1 MRAILALLFLLGGLN
16 AAHAQCA
23 PPFNWSGFYPP
34 AALDRVAQRTTPGLR
49 SNFEQVL
56 LPRLTDR
63 ERQKLGGITLDLS
76 RREYAEH
83 PLNFYAATGG
93 KVVLPLSSVKLVS
106 DLSLALAWYN
116 RNRLPEQKVFDYAAM
131 LAFRGPAPDG
141 VKALPLAA
149 LGVPD
154 AADNDPAV
162 EGLFQK
168 LFGTTMVFIMAHET
182 GHLFHGHRANVGEA
196 RSRQQEGEADAF
208 AVEMMARMGAPP
220 IGISFYFMMAAPFEC
235 AERSTHPLS
244 GERITR
250 LVAALRDNAAL
261 FARDKPSPQ
270 QERQLVESIA
280 QELGK
285 VAKLVDDPDI
295 RESMRLAGLSSKVA
309 DFAAATRPGGSR
321 PGANRQPFDGNYVGQ
336 WTDAKGVSLDFRM
349 TLAPPGHDGARHLRV
364 RHGNGRTGR
373 HGRGRPAR
381 LCLAL
386 GHRVFR
392 PRQDEQPR
400 QRRAARYMG
409 LHPPLRRR
417 RHLERHATLKS

>member
-1 MRAILALLFLLGGLN
+1 MRAILVLVFLLSGLN

-34 AALDRVAQRTTPGLR
+34 AALDRVAQRSAPGLR

-63 ERQKLGGITLDLS
+63 ERQQLGRITLDLS
-76 RREYAEH
+76 RREYPEH

-93 KVVLPLSSVKLVS
+93 NVVLPLSSVKLVS

-116 RNRLPEQKVFDYAAM
+116 RKRLPEQKVFDYAAM
-131 LAFRGPAPDG
+131 LAFRGPTPDG

-154 AADNDPAV
+154 DADNDPAV
-162 EGLFQK
+162 NGLFQK
-168 LFGTTMVFIMAHET
+168 LFGTTMVFIMGHET
-182 GHLFHGHRANVGEA
+182 GHLFHGHRAGVGEA

-208 AVEMMARMGAPP
+208 AVELMARMGEPP

-244 GERITR
+244 GERVDR
-250 LVAALRDNAAL
+250 LVAALRNNASL
-261 FARDKPSPQ
+261 FARNKPSPQ
-270 QERQLVESIA
+270 QERQIIESIA
-280 QELGK
+280 LELGK

-309 DFAAATRPGGSR
+309 DFAGATRPSGAR
-321 PGANRQPFDGNYVGQ
+321 PGASRKPFDGNYVGQ

-349 TLAPPGHDGARHLRV
+349 SLRRQDTTV
-364 RHGNGRTGR
+364 RGNYEFGMGTAELEGTIADDQLDYAWRWGTEYF
-373 HGRGRPAR
+373 GRGKMKS
-381 LCLAL
+381 LANGDL
-386 GHRVFR
+386 QGTWGYTRR
-392 PRQDEQPR
+392 SEGGGTLSATPR
-400 QRRAARYMG
+400 
-409 LHPPLRRR
+409 
-417 RHLERHATLKS
+417 

>member
-1 MRAILALLFLLGGLN
+1 MRAVLALLFLLGGV
-16 AAHAQCA
+16 AAARAQCA
-23 PPFNWSGFYPP
+23 PPFDWSSFYPP
-34 AALDRVAQRTTPGLR
+34 AALDRVAQRSAPGLR

-63 ERQKLGGITLDLS
+63 ERQQLGRVSLDLS

-93 KVVLPLSSVKLVS
+93 KVVLPLSSIKLVS

-116 RNRLPEQKVFDYAAM
+116 RKRLPEQKVFDYAAM

-141 VKALPLAA
+141 VRALPLAA

-154 AADNDPAV
+154 DADNDPAV
-162 EGLFQK
+162 DGLFQK
-168 LFGTTMVFIMAHET
+168 LFGTTMVFIMGHET

-208 AVEMMARMGAPP
+208 AVELMARMGEPP

-244 GERITR
+244 GERVDR
-250 LVAALRDNAAL
+250 LVAALRNNASL
-261 FARDKPSPQ
+261 FARNKPSPQ
-270 QERQLVESIA
+270 QERQIVESIA

-309 DFAAATRPGGSR
+309 DFAAATRPGGTR
-321 PGANRQPFDGNYVGQ
+321 PGASRQPFDGDYVGQ

-349 TLAPPGHDGARHLRV
+349 SLRRQGTTV
-364 RHGNGRTGR
+364 RGNYEFGMGTAELEGTIADDQLDYAWRWGTEYF
-373 HGRGRPAR
+373 GRGKMKS
-381 LCLAL
+381 LANGVL
-386 GHRVFR
+386 QGTWGYTRR
-392 PRQDEQPR
+392 SEGGGTLSATPR
-400 QRRAARYMG
+400 
-409 LHPPLRRR
+409 
-417 RHLERHATLKS
+417 

>member
-1 MRAILALLFLLGGLN
+1 MRAILALLFLVVSVAG
-16 AAHAQCA
+16 ARAQCA
-23 PPFNWSGFYPP
+23 PPFDWSGFYPP

-116 RNRLPEQKVFDYAAM
+116 RNRLPEQKIFDYAAM

-141 VKALPLAA
+141 VKALPLTA

-154 AADNDPAV
+154 TADNDAAI

-208 AVEMMARMGAPP
+208 AVELMARLGAAPV
-220 IGISFYFMMAAPFEC
+220 GISVYFALASPFEC

-244 GERITR
+244 GERINR
-250 LVAALRDNAAL
+250 LVAALRNNASV
-261 FARDKPSPQ
+261 FARNAPSPQ
-270 QERQLVESIA
+270 QERQAVETIA
-280 QELGK
+280 QELAK
-285 VAKLVDDPDI
+285 FAKLLDDPDI
-295 RESMRLAGLSSKVA
+295 RESMRLAGQSSKVA
-309 DFAAATRPGGSR
+309 DFAAAARPGGAR
-321 PGANRQPFDGNYVGQ
+321 PGASRQAFDGDYVGQ
-336 WTDAKGVSLDFRM
+336 WTDSKGVSLDFRM
-349 TLAPPGHDGARHLRV
+349 NLRRQGTTV
-364 RHGNGRTGR
+364 RGNYEFGMGTAELEGTIADDQLDYAWRWGTEYF
-373 HGRGRPAR
+373 GRGKMKS
-381 LCLAL
+381 LVNGAL
-386 GHRVFR
+386 QGTWGYTRR
-392 PRQDEQPR
+392 SEGGGTLSATPR
-400 QRRAARYMG
+400 
-409 LHPPLRRR
+409 
-417 RHLERHATLKS
+417 

>member
-1 MRAILALLFLLGGLN
+1 MRAALALLLLLGSI
-16 AAHAQCA
+16 AAARAQCA

-34 AALDRVAQRTTPGLR
+34 AAIDRVAQRTTPGLR

-63 ERQKLGGITLDLS
+63 ERQKLGGISLDLS

-116 RNRLPEQKVFDYAAM
+116 RKRLPEQKVFDYAAM

-154 AADNDPAV
+154 DADNDPAV
-162 EGLFQK
+162 NGLFQK
-168 LFGTTMVFIMAHET
+168 LFGTTVVFIMAHET

-196 RSRQQEGEADAF
+196 RSRQQESEADAF
-208 AVEMMARMGAPP
+208 AVELMARMGEPP

-244 GERITR
+244 GERINR
-250 LVAALRDNAAL
+250 LVAAVRDNAPL
-261 FARDKPSPQ
+261 FARNKPSPQ
-270 QERQLVESIA
+270 QERQIIESIA

-285 VAKLVDDPDI
+285 VAQLVDDPDI
-295 RESMRLAGLSSKVA
+295 RRSMRLAGLSSKVA
-309 DFAAATRPGGSR
+309 DFAAATRPGGTR
-321 PGANRQPFDGNYVGQ
+321 PGTSRQPFDGDYVGQ
-336 WTDAKGVSLDFRM
+336 WTDAKGVSLEFRM
-349 TLAPPGHDGARHLRV
+349 SLRRQGTTVRGTYEFGMGTAELEGTVADDQLDYAWRWGAEYF
-364 RHGNGRTGR
+364 
-373 HGRGRPAR
+373 GRGKMKS
-381 LCLAL
+381 LAGGAL
-386 GHRVFR
+386 QGTWGYTRR
-392 PRQDEQPR
+392 SEGGGTLSATPR
-400 QRRAARYMG
+400 
-409 LHPPLRRR
+409 
-417 RHLERHATLKS
+417 

>member
-1 MRAILALLFLLGGLN
+1 MRTVLVLLFLLCGLN

-34 AALDRVAQRTTPGLR
+34 AALDRVAQWSAPGLR

-63 ERQKLGGITLDLS
+63 ERQQLGRITLDLS
-76 RREYAEH
+76 RREYPEH

-93 KVVLPLSSVKLVS
+93 NVVLPLSSVKLVS

-116 RNRLPEQKVFDYAAM
+116 RKRLPEQKVFDYAAM

-154 AADNDPAV
+154 DADNDPAV
-162 EGLFQK
+162 NGLFQK
-168 LFGTTMVFIMAHET
+168 LFGTTMVFIMGHET

-208 AVEMMARMGAPP
+208 AVELMARMGEPP

-244 GERITR
+244 GERVDR
-250 LVAALRDNAAL
+250 LVAALRSNASL
-261 FARDKPSPQ
+261 FARNKPSPQ
-270 QERQLVESIA
+270 QERQIIESIA
-280 QELGK
+280 LELGK

-309 DFAAATRPGGSR
+309 DFAAATRPGATR
-321 PGANRQPFDGNYVGQ
+321 PATNRQPFDGNYVGQ

-349 TLAPPGHDGARHLRV
+349 SLRREGTTVRGNYEFGMGAAELEGTIAADELDYAWRW
-364 RHGNGRTGR
+364 GTDYF
-373 HGRGRPAR
+373 GRGKMKS
-381 LCLAL
+381 LANGEL
-386 GHRVFR
+386 QGTWGYT
-392 PRQDEQPR
+392 
-400 QRRAARYMG
+400 RRAEG
-409 LHPPLRRR
+409 GG
-417 RHLERHATLKS
+417 TLSAKPR

>member
-1 MRAILALLFLLGGLN
+1 MRAILALLFLVVSVAG
-16 AAHAQCA
+16 ARAQCA
-23 PPFNWSGFYPP
+23 PPFDWSGFYPP
-34 AALDRVAQRTTPGLR
+34 AALDRVAQRSAPGLR

-63 ERQKLGGITLDLS
+63 ERQQLGGISLDLS

-93 KVVLPLSSVKLVS
+93 KVVLPLSSIKLVS

-116 RNRLPEQKVFDYAAM
+116 RKRLPEQKVFDYAAM

-154 AADNDPAV
+154 DADNDPAV
-162 EGLFQK
+162 NGLFQK
-168 LFGTTMVFIMAHET
+168 LFGTTMVFIMGHET
-182 GHLFHGHRANVGEA
+182 GHLFHSHRANVGEA

-208 AVEMMARMGAPP
+208 AVELMARMGEPP

-244 GERITR
+244 GERVNR
-250 LVAALRDNAAL
+250 LVAALQNNASL
-261 FARDKPSPQ
+261 FARNKPSPQ

-280 QELGK
+280 LELGK

-309 DFAAATRPGGSR
+309 DFAAAARPGGTRPGT
-321 PGANRQPFDGNYVGQ
+321 NRQPFDGDYVGQ
-336 WTDAKGVSLDFRM
+336 WIDAKGVSLDFRM
-349 TLAPPGHDGARHLRV
+349 SLRRQGTTV
-364 RHGNGRTGR
+364 RGTYEFGMGTAELEGTVAGDQLDYAWRWGTEYF
-373 HGRGRPAR
+373 GRGKMNS
-381 LCLAL
+381 LANGGL
-386 GHRVFR
+386 QGTWGYTRR
-392 PRQDEQPR
+392 SEGGGTLSAMPR
-400 QRRAARYMG
+400 
-409 LHPPLRRR
+409 
-417 RHLERHATLKS
+417 

>member
-34 AALDRVAQRTTPGLR
+34 AALDRVAQRTTPGLK

-63 ERQKLGGITLDLS
+63 ERQRLGGITLDLS

-116 RNRLPEQKVFDYAAM
+116 RSRLPEQKVFDYAAM

-309 DFAAATRPGGSR
+309 DFAAATRPSGTR
-321 PGANRQPFDGNYVGQ
+321 PGANRQPFDGDYVGQ

-349 TLAPPGHDGARHLRV
+349 SLRRQGTTV
-364 RHGNGRTGR
+364 RGTYEFGMGTAELEGTIAADQLDYAWRWGTEYF
-373 HGRGRPAR
+373 GRGKMNS
-381 LCLAL
+381 LANGGL
-386 GHRVFR
+386 QGTWGYTRR
-392 PRQDEQPR
+392 SEGGGTLSATPR
-400 QRRAARYMG
+400 
-409 LHPPLRRR
+409 
-417 RHLERHATLKS
+417 

>member
-1 MRAILALLFLLGGLN
+1 MRTILVVVFLLCGLN

-34 AALDRVAQRTTPGLR
+34 ASLDRVAQRTTPGLR

-63 ERQKLGGITLDLS
+63 ERQQLGRINLDLS
-76 RREYAEH
+76 RREYPDH

-93 KVVLPLSSVKLVS
+93 NVVLPLSSVKLVS

-154 AADNDPAV
+154 DADNDPAV
-162 EGLFQK
+162 NGLFQK
-168 LFGTTMVFIMAHET
+168 LFGTTMVFIMGHET
-182 GHLFHGHRANVGEA
+182 GHLFHGHRANVGET

-208 AVEMMARMGAPP
+208 AVELMARMGEPP

-244 GERITR
+244 GERINR
-250 LVAALRDNAAL
+250 LVAALRNNASL
-261 FARDKPSPQ
+261 FARNKPSPQ
-270 QERQLVESIA
+270 QERQLVESIT

-295 RESMRLAGLSSKVA
+295 RESMRLAGLASRVS
-309 DFAAATRPGGSR
+309 DFTALARPGGGR
-321 PGANRQPFDGNYVGQ
+321 AATNRQPFDGNYVGQ

-349 TLAPPGHDGARHLRV
+349 SLRRQGTTVRGTYEFGMGAAELEGTIADDLLDYAWRW
-364 RHGNGRTGR
+364 GTEYF
-373 HGRGRPAR
+373 GRGKMRS
-381 LCLAL
+381 LAGGEL
-386 GHRVFR
+386 QGTWGYTRR
-392 PRQDEQPR
+392 SEGGGTLSATPR
-400 QRRAARYMG
+400 
-409 LHPPLRRR
+409 
-417 RHLERHATLKS
+417 

>member
-1 MRAILALLFLLGGLN
+1 MRAILTLLFLIGGLN

-63 ERQKLGGITLDLS
+63 ERQKLGGISLDLS

-83 PLNFYAATGG
+83 PLNFYAASGG

-154 AADNDPAV
+154 DADNDPAV
-162 EGLFQK
+162 NGLFQK

-235 AERSTHPLS
+235 ADRSTHPLS

-250 LVAALRDNAAL
+250 LVAALRENAPL

-295 RESMRLAGLSSKVA
+295 RAAMRLAGQSSKVA
-309 DFAAATRPGGSR
+309 DFAANRSGATRPS
-321 PGANRQPFDGNYVGQ
+321 AVRQAFDGNYVGQ

-349 TLAPPGHDGARHLRV
+349 SLQRQGATV
-364 RHGNGRTGR
+364 RGTYEFGMGTAELEGTVGGEQLDYAWRWGTEYF
-373 HGRGRPAR
+373 GRGKMNS
-381 LCLAL
+381 LANGAL
-386 GHRVFR
+386 QGTWGYTRR
-392 PRQDEQPR
+392 SEGGGTLSATPR
-400 QRRAARYMG
+400 
-409 LHPPLRRR
+409 
-417 RHLERHATLKS
+417 

>member
-1 MRAILALLFLLGGLN
+1 MRTILVLVFLLCGLN

-34 AALDRVAQRTTPGLR
+34 ASLDRVAQRSTPGLR
-49 SNFEQVL
+49 SNFEQVV

-63 ERQKLGGITLDLS
+63 ERQQLGRINLDLS
-76 RREYAEH
+76 RREYPDH

-93 KVVLPLSSVKLVS
+93 NVVLPLSSVKLVS

-116 RNRLPEQKVFDYAAM
+116 RKRLPEQKVFDYAAM

-154 AADNDPAV
+154 DADNDPAV
-162 EGLFQK
+162 NGLFQK
-168 LFGTTMVFIMAHET
+168 LFGTTMVYIMGHEI
-182 GHLFHGHRANVGEA
+182 GHLFHGHRANVGEV

-208 AVEMMARMGAPP
+208 AVELMARMGEPP

-295 RESMRLAGLSSKVA
+295 RQSMRLAGLSSKVA
-309 DFAAATRPGGSR
+309 DFAANRSGASR
-321 PGANRQPFDGNYVGQ
+321 PGAVRQPFDGNYVGQ

-349 TLAPPGHDGARHLRV
+349 SLQRQGATV
-364 RHGNGRTGR
+364 RGTYEFGMGTAELEGTIADDQLDYAWRWGTEYF
-373 HGRGRPAR
+373 GRGKMKS
-381 LCLAL
+381 LANGAL
-386 GHRVFR
+386 QGTWGYTRR
-392 PRQDEQPR
+392 SEGGGTLSATPR
-400 QRRAARYMG
+400 
-409 LHPPLRRR
+409 
-417 RHLERHATLKS
+417 

>member
-34 AALDRVAQRTTPGLR
+34 AALDRVAQRTAPGLR

-63 ERQKLGGITLDLS
+63 ERQKLGGISLDLS

-141 VKALPLAA
+141 VKALPLTA

-154 AADNDPAV
+154 AADSDPAV

-182 GHLFHGHRANVGEA
+182 GHLFHGHRANVGDV

-208 AVEMMARMGAPP
+208 AVELMARMGAPP
-220 IGISFYFMMAAPFEC
+220 IGITFYFMLAAPFEC
-235 AERSTHPLS
+235 TERSTHPLS
-244 GERITR
+244 GERINR
-250 LVAALRDNAAL
+250 LVAALRDNASL

-280 QELGK
+280 QDLGK
-285 VAKLVDDPDI
+285 VAKLLDDPDI
-295 RESMRLAGLSSKVA
+295 RASMRLAGLSSKA
-309 DFAAATRPGGSR
+309 SDFAAAETRSRSR
-321 PGANRQPFDGNYVGQ
+321 PGAARQAFDGDYAGQ
-336 WTDAKGVSLDFRM
+336 WIDAKGTALDFRM
-349 TLAPPGHDGARHLRV
+349 TLRRQASTV
-364 RHGNGRTGR
+364 RGNYEFGMGTAELEGTVADDQLDYAWRWGTDYF
-373 HGRGRPAR
+373 GRGKMRS
-381 LCLAL
+381 LANGEL
-386 GHRVFR
+386 QGTWGYTRR
-392 PRQDEQPR
+392 SEGGGTLSAAPR
-400 QRRAARYMG
+400 
-409 LHPPLRRR
+409 
-417 RHLERHATLKS
+417 

>member
-16 AAHAQCA
+16 VAHAQCA

-34 AALDRVAQRTTPGLR
+34 AALDRVAQRTIPGLR

-63 ERQKLGGITLDLS
+63 ERQKLGGISLDLS
-76 RREYAEH
+76 QREYAEH

-116 RNRLPEQKVFDYAAM
+116 RNRRPEQRVFDYAAM

-141 VKALPLAA
+141 VKALPLTA

-154 AADNDPAV
+154 SADNDPAV
-162 EGLFQK
+162 ESLFQK

-235 AERSTHPLS
+235 ADRSTHPLS

-250 LVAALRDNAAL
+250 LAAALRDNAPL

-280 QELGK
+280 LELGK

-309 DFAAATRPGGSR
+309 DFAAATRPGNTR
-321 PGANRQPFDGNYVGQ
+321 PGASRHPFDGDYAGQ

-349 TLAPPGHDGARHLRV
+349 SLRRQGTTV
-364 RHGNGRTGR
+364 RGTYEFGMGTAELEGTVTGDELDYAWR
-373 HGRGRPAR
+373 WGTDYFGRGKMKS
-381 LCLAL
+381 LANSGL
-386 GHRVFR
+386 QGTWGYTRR
-392 PRQDEQPR
+392 SEGGGTLSASPR
-400 QRRAARYMG
+400 
-409 LHPPLRRR
+409 
-417 RHLERHATLKS
+417 

>member
-1 MRAILALLFLLGGLN
+1 
-16 AAHAQCA
+16 
-23 PPFNWSGFYPP
+23 
-34 AALDRVAQRTTPGLR
+34 
-49 SNFEQVL
+49 
-56 LPRLTDR
+56 
-63 ERQKLGGITLDLS
+63 
-76 RREYAEH
+76 
-83 PLNFYAATGG
+83 
-93 KVVLPLSSVKLVS
+93 
-106 DLSLALAWYN
+106 
-116 RNRLPEQKVFDYAAM
+116 
-131 LAFRGPAPDG
+131 
-141 VKALPLAA
+141 LAA

-235 AERSTHPLS
+235 ADRSTHPLS

-250 LVAALRDNAAL
+250 LVAALRENAPL

-295 RESMRLAGLSSKVA
+295 RAAMRLAGQSSKVA
-309 DFAAATRPGGSR
+309 DFAANRSGATRPS
-321 PGANRQPFDGNYVGQ
+321 AVRQAFDGNYVGQ

-349 TLAPPGHDGARHLRV
+349 SLQRQGATV
-364 RHGNGRTGR
+364 RGTYEFGMGTAELEGTVGGEQLDYAWRWGTEYF
-373 HGRGRPAR
+373 GRGKMNS
-381 LCLAL
+381 LANGAL
-386 GHRVFR
+386 QGTWGYTRR
-392 PRQDEQPR
+392 SEGGGTLSATPR
-400 QRRAARYMG
+400 
-409 LHPPLRRR
+409 
-417 RHLERHATLKS
+417 

>member
-1 MRAILALLFLLGGLN
+1 MRAILALLFLLGGLT

-23 PPFNWSGFYPP
+23 PPFDWSGFYPP

-63 ERQKLGGITLDLS
+63 ERQKLGGVSLDLS

-141 VKALPLAA
+141 VKALPLTA

-154 AADNDPAV
+154 SADNDPAV
-162 EGLFQK
+162 EALFQK
-168 LFGTTMVFIMAHET
+168 LFGTTMVFIMGHET
-182 GHLFHGHRANVGEA
+182 GHLFHGHRANVGEV

-208 AVEMMARMGAPP
+208 AVELMARMGAPP
-220 IGISFYFMMAAPFEC
+220 IGISFYFMMVAPFEC
-235 AERSTHPLS
+235 ADRSTHPLS
-244 GERITR
+244 GERINR
-250 LVAALRDNAAL
+250 LVAALRDNAPL

-295 RESMRLAGLSSKVA
+295 RQSMRLAGLSSKVA
-309 DFAAATRPGGSR
+309 DFAAATRPGGTR
-321 PGANRQPFDGNYVGQ
+321 PGASRQPFDGDYVGQ
-336 WTDAKGVSLDFRM
+336 WTDAKGVALDFRM
-349 TLAPPGHDGARHLRV
+349 SLRRQGTTVRGTYEFGMGTAELEGAVAGDQLDYAWRW
-364 RHGNGRTGR
+364 GTEYF
-373 HGRGRPAR
+373 GRGKITS
-381 LCLAL
+381 LANGAL
-386 GHRVFR
+386 QGTWGYTRR
-392 PRQDEQPR
+392 SEGGGTLTATPR
-400 QRRAARYMG
+400 
-409 LHPPLRRR
+409 
-417 RHLERHATLKS
+417 

>member
-1 MRAILALLFLLGGLN
+1 MRAILALLFLLGSV
-16 AAHAQCA
+16 AAARAQCA
-23 PPFNWSGFYPP
+23 PPFDWSGFYPS
-34 AALDRVAQRTTPGLR
+34 AALDRVAQRSAPGLR

-63 ERQKLGGITLDLS
+63 ERQQLGRISLDLS

-116 RNRLPEQKVFDYAAM
+116 RKRLPEQKVFDYAAM

-154 AADNDPAV
+154 DADNDPAV
-162 EGLFQK
+162 NGLFQK
-168 LFGTTMVFIMAHET
+168 LFGTTMVFIMGHET
-182 GHLFHGHRANVGEA
+182 GHLFHAHRANVGEA

-208 AVEMMARMGAPP
+208 AVELMARMGEPP
-220 IGISFYFMMAAPFEC
+220 IGISFFFMMVAPFEC

-244 GERITR
+244 GERIDR
-250 LVAALRDNAAL
+250 LVASLRNNASL
-261 FARDKPSPQ
+261 FARNKPSPQ
-270 QERQLVESIA
+270 QERQIIESIT

-295 RESMRLAGLSSKVA
+295 RESMRLVGLASKVS
-309 DFAAATRPGGSR
+309 DFAALARPGGAR
-321 PGANRQPFDGNYVGQ
+321 PATNRQPFDGSYVGQ

-349 TLAPPGHDGARHLRV
+349 NLRRQGTTV
-364 RHGNGRTGR
+364 RGNYEFGMGMAELEGTIADDQLDYAWRWGTEYF
-373 HGRGRPAR
+373 GRGKMRS
-381 LCLAL
+381 LASGEL
-386 GHRVFR
+386 QGTWGYTRR
-392 PRQDEQPR
+392 SEGGGTLSATPR
-400 QRRAARYMG
+400 
-409 LHPPLRRR
+409 
-417 RHLERHATLKS
+417 